1 LKERPVYSWRV
12 TRPSAPA
19 LQRLP
24 ADGLERF
31 GAQAR
36 HASRFLLLVVLAGCA
51 VPQVPAR
58 VIYEDPVNFVRL
70 EPDPTVLAELPE
82 TRHSHPAAISTGQ
95 MAEVLKGFAVRDRRI
110 FVQVWISGEAPLESV
125 FNEDE
130 IALLAPRLAEAL
142 ARAKPDE
149 RVTFYL
155 SQPQTS
161 IKREI
166 TSGGLYVRET
176 NLHFILGNWRIIYGI
191 PAYGMVYDRR
201 YPTRPTAPKGVD
213 LFFEPADAMVR
224 PEVPILDKLLGRER
238 DEVVIDLRKLP
249 VGKVLAWTD
258 GESGTQARAAT
269 LR

>member
-1 LKERPVYSWRV
+1 MRRSSYLTP
-12 TRPSAPA
+12 
-19 LQRLP
+19 LRLTP
-24 ADGLERF
+24 YACR
-31 GAQAR
+31 
-36 HASRFLLLVVLAGCA
+36 LLLALLVAGCA

-70 EPDPTVLAELPE
+70 EPDPTVLAEAPK
-82 TRHSHPAAISTGQ
+82 TQHSHPAAISPSQ
-95 MAEVLKGFAVRDRRI
+95 MAEVLKGLAVRDRRI
-110 FVQVWISGEAPLESV
+110 PVQVWISGEAPLEPV

-166 TSGGLYVRET
+166 TSGGLYLREA

-201 YPTRPTAPKGVD
+201 YPTRPTAPKGVE

-224 PEVPILDKLLGRER
+224 PEVPIWDKLLGRER
-238 DEVVIDLRKLP
+238 DEVVIDLRKVP
-249 VGKVLAWTD
+249 VSKVLAWTD
-258 GESGTQARAAT
+258 GKRGAHAGAAT
-269 LR
+269 PR